1 MTTSTIVKTCLASVI
16 IALVV
21 YFVYQFVDLRRG
33 NFLTNVA
40 PADCLVILGA
50 SVWPGAQPSPVLRDR
65 IARAA
70 ELYHQGVAKK
80 IICSGGVGKYPPAE
94 AEVCKQNLM
103 KANVAANDIIME
115 LASHSTA
122 DQAVIIK
129 KICDGEG
136 FKSIALV
143 TSFYHE
149 KRALKLFRGA
159 GFNDIQDAHC
169 THERFEDLNYW
180 VARDALALTVMNWWH
195 WIAIGLG
202 IALPALMYQAIRRRN
217 RATV

>member
-1 MTTSTIVKTCLASVI
+1 MTNSTIVKTCLASVI

-21 YFVYQFVDLRRG
+21 YLTYQFVDLRRG
-33 NFLTNVA
+33 NYLTNVA
-40 PADCLVILGA
+40 PADCIVVLGA
-50 SVWPGAQPSPVLRDR
+50 SVWPGAQPSPVLKDR

-80 IICSGGVGKYPPAE
+80 IICTGGLGKYPPAE
-94 AEVCKQNLM
+94 AEICKQNLM
-103 KANVAANDIIME
+103 QAGVAASDIIME

-122 DQAVIIK
+122 DQAEIIK
-129 KICDGEG
+129 KICDEKGY
-136 FKSIALV
+136 KSIALV

-149 KRALKLFRGA
+149 KRALKLFRVA
-159 GFNDIQDAHC
+159 GFNDIQDARC

-202 IALPALMYQAIRRRN
+202 IALLALTYQAIRQRKRV
-217 RATV
+217 AV